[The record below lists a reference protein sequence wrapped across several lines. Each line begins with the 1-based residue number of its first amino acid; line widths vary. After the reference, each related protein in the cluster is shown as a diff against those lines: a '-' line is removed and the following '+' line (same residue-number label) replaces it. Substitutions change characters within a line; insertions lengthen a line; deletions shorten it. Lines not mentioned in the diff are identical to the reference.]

1 MQKMCWDYKVEKWK
15 MWIWTVKNQSR
26 SDSTK
31 KHTKGAV
38 NCMNPGCHANKYQ
51 MNLIL
56 RLVSVCIKFPEKCNQ
71 NVIVTIKKRSDFWSN
86 LLIISSR
93 DDRI

>member
-1 MQKMCWDYKVEKWK
+1 

-38 NCMNPGCHANKYQ
+38 NCMNPGYHPNKYQ
-51 MNLIL
+51 MDLVL
-56 RLVSVCIKFPEKCNQ
+56 RLVSVCIKFPENLNKTL
-71 NVIVTIKKRSDFWSN
+71 IVVIKKRSDFWSN
-86 LLIISSR
+86 LLILSGR

>member
-1 MQKMCWDYKVEKWK
+1 

-31 KHTKGAV
+31 KHTKGVV
-38 NCMNPGCHANKYQ
+38 NCANKYQ
-51 MNLIL
+51 MNLVL

-86 LLIISSR
+86 LLILSVGMTGFEPATTRPPDVYSTGLSYIP
-93 DDRI
+93 

>member
-1 MQKMCWDYKVEKWK
+1 

-31 KHTKGAV
+31 KHTKGV
-38 NCMNPGCHANKYQ
+38 VHANKYQ
-51 MNLIL
+51 MNLVL

-86 LLIISSR
+86 LLILSVGMTGFEPATTRPPDVYSTGLSYIP
-93 DDRI
+93 

>member
-1 MQKMCWDYKVEKWK
+1 

-51 MNLIL
+51 MNLVL
-56 RLVSVCIKFPEKCNQ
+56 PLVSDALSFPKTLIKP
-71 NVIVTIKKRSDFWSN
+71 
-86 LLIISSR
+86 
-93 DDRI
+93 

>member
-1 MQKMCWDYKVEKWK
+1 

-56 RLVSVCIKFPEKCNQ
+56 RLVSVCIKFAERCNQ